1 MQQLSDLIQ
10 NHETE
15 QVEFKEAWQD
25 NTALRS
31 LAAFANTHG
40 GMLIVGVDDKSQ
52 VVGWPGNSKELE
64 ARTTQIVNSLRT
76 QPSSIRVEE
85 VDGKRVL
92 IIEVKSSQTPVA
104 YRGRYYRRVGNTT
117 QEVPPEEL
125 GYFLMQ
131 RSGISWDAMPSTFDI
146 GTIDRAQVEHFIQL
160 AQERL
165 PQISNAEETV
175 SILQKLQ
182 LLTDG
187 QPTQAAILLFAKTES
202 FPVLMPRVHMGR
214 FKDSITIL
222 DNKFVGGS
230 LFQQLDQ
237 VMQLFRQYLQVR
249 FEIPT
254 QAGDK
259 TGIEAIQRREIW
271 DFPLDALR
279 EAVINA
285 LIHRDYMSQ
294 ATIDIRVYDDEVII
308 SNPGALPEGLTI
320 EDLKQEEHDSLPRNP
335 LIAQIFYYASL
346 VERWGSGTTRMI
358 HACQA
363 QGLPDPEF
371 TTKSHQFKIT
381 FRQYLTDKDLL
392 AKGLNSRQVT
402 AIRYLQEHGEIT
414 NRLYREL
421 TEVSD
426 ESARTDLRDL
436 VQKGLLVTKGE
447 GRSTHYVL
455 LQANAEDS
463 VG

>member
-52 VVGWPGNSKELE
+52 VVGWLGDHKELE
-64 ARTTQIVNSLRT
+64 ARSTQVVNTLRT
-76 QPSSIRVEE
+76 QPSSIRIEDI
-85 VDGKRVL
+85 DGKPVL

-131 RSGISWDAMPSTFDI
+131 RSHISWEAMPSTFDI
-146 GTIDRAQVEHFIQL
+146 DTIDREQVEHFIQL

-165 PQISNAEETV
+165 PQISKIEETV

-222 DNKFVGGS
+222 DNKFVSGS
-230 LFQQLDQ
+230 LFQQLEQ

-249 FEIPT
+249 YEIPT

-271 DFPLDALR
+271 DYPLDALR

-285 LIHRDYMSQ
+285 LIHRDYISQ

-308 SNPGALPEGLTI
+308 SNPGALPEGLTV
-320 EDLKQEEHDSLPRNP
+320 EDLKQEKHKSLPRNP
-335 LIAQIFYYASL
+335 LLAQIFYYASL
-346 VERWGSGTTRMI
+346 VESWGSGTTRMI
-358 HACQA
+358 HTCQD
-363 QGLPDPEF
+363 QGLPEPEF
-371 TTKSHQFKIT
+371 VTKSNQFSIT
-381 FRQYLTDKDLL
+381 FRQYLTDED
-392 AKGLNSRQVT
+392 
-402 AIRYLQEHGEIT
+402 
-414 NRLYREL
+414 
-421 TEVSD
+421 
-426 ESARTDLRDL
+426 
-436 VQKGLLVTKGE
+436 LVTKGLNDRQIAAMHYLRE
-447 GRSTHYVL
+447 HGRIDNQAYRELNNITRNPAGQELNEMVKKDLLYVQGKGRSTYYVL
-455 LQANAEDS
+455 SQMGD
-463 VG
+463 